1 MEAHN
6 SPWYRPALAQ
16 LVDCVNNKRSA
27 LDVVQRASD
36 EGQHIGHPG
45 ELIGCFAS
53 AALVLIDALKS
64 KGVTFSASTEAG
76 EIARMDSF
84 SAGLQI
90 TRQLAQRDSPGLSAS
105 MRGLCLAL
113 DAASQAGVK
122 MSLPKAE
129 EPAPP
134 APLQVVVV
142 GMPDRETQTTITRD
156 GFGSITGSTQ
166 IEKDAG

>member
-1 MEAHN
+1 MEAHD
-6 SPWYRPALAQ
+6 SPWYRSALAE
-16 LVDCVNNKRSA
+16 LVDCVNGKRSTIA
-27 LDVVQRASD
+27 VVQRASD

-53 AALVLIDALKS
+53 AALVLIDAIKRN
-64 KGVTFSASTEAG
+64 GITFSASTEAG
-76 EIARMDSF
+76 DIARIDVF

-90 TRQLAQRDSPGLSAS
+90 TRQLAQRDLPGLSAS
-105 MRGLCLAL
+105 MCGLCLAL

-122 MSLPKAE
+122 ISLPKAE

-134 APLQVVVV
+134 VPLQCVIV
-142 GMPDRETQTTITRD
+142 GMPDRSTQTTITRD
-156 GFGSITGSTQ
+156 GSGAIIGSTQ